1 MLSLRIHNL
10 EDNDPELI
18 TERKIFTVL
27 SEYLQPN
34 TKPPPKQQQK
44 QLTNSSPQNNQTLA
58 SNLSPLAP
66 SPQLMGYSYECCGAD
81 SGYSC
86 VSGSVGEIGV
96 CLESLPSTVENIW
109 GVCLYIYG
117 LYGSVTDWLG

>member
-1 MLSLRIHNL
+1 MLSLRIPNL

-27 SEYLQPN
+27 NEYLQPN
-34 TKPPPKQQQK
+34 SETTPETAAKAINQFLPAKQPDFGEPVGAFLPDLWNMLMDVARQI
-44 QLTNSSPQNNQTLA
+44 LA
-58 SNLSPLAP
+58 THVSQDRLVRLVDVLSR
-66 SPQLMGYSYECCGAD
+66 
-81 SGYSC
+81 
-86 VSGSVGEIGV
+86 
-96 CLESLPSTVENIW
+96 LPSTVENIW